1 MAKLNSPEQENSHE
15 LTDPLEHR
23 QTQQLALFLDMLWL
37 EQGLSDNTL
46 AAYRSDLQQFEQW
59 LSLRSI
65 ELITATSLDITA
77 YQGHLVE
84 LKRAK
89 STTARIVSALRRF
102 YTYLQQQQLITIN
115 PMVLV
120 ENPKIVRT
128 LPTSLSL
135 QQIDDLLAAPNDEDP
150 LECRDKAML
159 ELLYAT
165 GLRVSELVSL
175 QLDQINLEQG
185 VIRVTGKGNKD
196 RLVPM
201 GEQAIEQLRVYLAQA
216 RFQLLNQSS
225 DVLFPSRRG
234 RQMTR
239 QTFWHRIKYYV
250 QLAGIAGDV
259 SPHTLRH
266 AFATHLVNF
275 GADLRVVQL
284 LLGHSDLS
292 TTQIYTHVAKARLQE
307 LHQEHHPRSDVK
319 G

>member
-1 MAKLNSPEQENSHE
+1 MNSPEHENS
-15 LTDPLEHR
+15 D
-23 QTQQLALFLDMLWL
+23 LADQYLAQFLDRLWL

-46 AAYRSDLQQFEQW
+46 AAYRSDLNQYYRWLDQQKVG
-59 LSLRSI
+59 LMAAS
-65 ELITATSLDITA
+65 SLDIIA
-77 YQGHLVE
+77 YQGHLRQ
-84 LKRAK
+84 LQRAK
-89 STTARIVSALRRF
+89 STSARSVSALRGF
-102 YTYLQQQQLITIN
+102 YGYLQQQKLITVN

-120 ENPKIVRT
+120 DNPKIERK
-128 LPTSLSL
+128 LPLSLSL
-135 QQIDDLLAAPNDEDP
+135 AQVDALLSAPDIDVAI
-150 LECRDKAML
+150 ECRDKAML

-165 GLRVSELVSL
+165 GLRVTELVSL
-175 QLDQINLEQG
+175 NLDQISLEQG

-201 GEQAIEQLRVYLAQA
+201 GEQAIEQLRVYLMQA
-216 RFQLLNQSS
+216 RAELLKQAS

-250 QLAGIAGDV
+250 QRAGIKGDI

-307 LHQEHHPRSDVK
+307 LHQAHHPRSYSQRKSD
-319 G
+319 

>member
-1 MAKLNSPEQENSHE
+1 MKNNH
-15 LTDPLEHR
+15 
-23 QTQQLALFLDMLWL
+23 QQQSGVVDDQNLGLFLDMLWL
-37 EQGLSDNTL
+37 EQGLSENTL
-46 AAYRSDLQQFEQW
+46 AAYRSDLNQYCQW
-59 LSLRSI
+59 LNQQQ
-65 ELITATSLDITA
+65 ITLESATSLDIAA
-77 YQGHLVE
+77 YQGYLRQ

-89 STTARIVSALRRF
+89 STSARIISSLRRF
-102 YTYLQQQQLITIN
+102 YGYLQQQQLISVN

-120 ENPKIVRT
+120 DNPKLDRK
-128 LPTSLSL
+128 LPTSLSIE
-135 QQIDDLLAAPNDEDP
+135 QVAALLAAPNDDDP
-150 LECRDKAML
+150 IECRDKAML

-175 QLDQINLEQG
+175 TLEQINLEQG

-201 GEQAIEQLRVYLAQA
+201 GEQAIEQIRIYLAQA
-216 RFQLLNQSS
+216 RSQLLNQSS

-239 QTFWHRIKYYV
+239 QTFWYRIKYYV
-250 QLAGIAGDV
+250 QLAGIKGDI

-307 LHQEHHPRSDVK
+307 LHQLHHPRS